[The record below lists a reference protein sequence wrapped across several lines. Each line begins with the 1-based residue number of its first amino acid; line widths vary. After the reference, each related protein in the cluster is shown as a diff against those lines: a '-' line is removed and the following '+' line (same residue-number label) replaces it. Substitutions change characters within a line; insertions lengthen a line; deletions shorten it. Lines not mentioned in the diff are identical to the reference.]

1 MRKILFKV
9 TVAMMAIVS
18 IFMVSCAD
26 AEEGES
32 RDDWK
37 LRNAINGFGW
47 HVDMLKDA
55 NGNWVRWEDA
65 GILYFYVKF
74 SASNHNFESEK
85 FYYKEDGNGDET
97 TREEYKAVNNTAY
110 VITNATVIEG
120 TVGGQPYFRIT
131 LNKMPASSMEGT
143 LYFYKENKTYEVIM
157 TR

>member
-1 MRKILFKV
+1 MRKILFMAS
-9 TVAMMAIVS
+9 VAIVAIVS

-32 RDDWK
+32 HDDWK
-37 LRNAINGFGW
+37 LRNAINGLGW

-55 NGNWVRWEDA
+55 NGNWVRWENA
-65 GILYFYVKF
+65 SILYFYVKF

-85 FYYKEDGNGDET
+85 FYYDGEGNSDET
-97 TREEYKAVNNTAY
+97 TREVYKPANNTAY
-110 VITNATVIEG
+110 TITNAKVIEG

-131 LNKMPASSMEGT
+131 LNKMPGSSMEGK